1 MTGSVIKYCMLFPN
15 MEIGLGEFR
24 YHKIN
29 LKSKATIGYIVMIL
43 SAAFTGLTNTFAKPL
58 IDIEG
63 FQTMEISPIALVAI
77 IYLINAFFFTPFAK
91 NSTPL
96 KTIGRRNMFFLSLI
110 GVSEVAGLMTYFF
123 GLRESTAINSAIMS
137 EGEMIFS
144 LLIAITILRER
155 LQRKEFSPFAMI
167 IVGMVIIPVGI
178 DMQQNG
184 FMFSDLV
191 FGDMLILLSG
201 LFYALDINL
210 CKYVSKRL
218 DAKRIT
224 QLTSFVS
231 GGFAL
236 ALMLMFNVP
245 FNIDWSQVPSIIV
258 LSIIG
263 TGLAAFLFIIAL
275 RLIGAV
281 RSLLLYSSSSAFGVI
296 FSSIFLGE
304 SITVANIVSIV
315 LVMSGV
321 YFLRNRL
328 AEDDSSKEKLLPPTQ
343 RFVKRKWFKLSEI
356 NNSNMDSVESQRVI
370 YPQISQTLSKL
381 EWRLRFWF
389 MSEKNIFQASKYNEM
404 FLVYRCYLGKGIM
417 RIISHN
423 KRSPSTKLNL
433 ENLESIKSNF
443 ANQEGL

>member
-1 MTGSVIKYCMLFPN
+1 
-15 MEIGLGEFR
+15 MEIWLGR
-24 YHKIN
+24 LGYRKI
-29 LKSKATIGYIVMIL
+29 SFTSRKATIGYIVMIL

-58 IDIEG
+58 IDMEG
-63 FQTMEISPIALVAI
+63 FQTMEISPIALVAM
-77 IYLINAFFFTPFAK
+77 IYLINAFFFTPFARK
-91 NSTPL
+91 STPL

-110 GVSEVAGLMTYFF
+110 GISEVAGLMTYFF
-123 GLRESTAINSAIMS
+123 GLKESTAINSAIMS

-155 LQRKEFSPFAMI
+155 LQRKELSPFAMI

-178 DMQQNG
+178 DLHQNG

-224 QLTSFVS
+224 QITSFVS

-236 ALMLMFNVP
+236 GLMLAFNVP
-245 FNIDWSQVPSIIV
+245 FNVDWSQVPSIVV
-258 LSIIG
+258 LSIVG
-263 TGLAAFLFIIAL
+263 TGLAAFFFIIAL

-296 FSSIFLGE
+296 FSAAFLGE
-304 SITVANIVSIV
+304 AITMANIVSIV
-315 LVMSGV
+315 LVMGGI

-328 AEDDSSKEKLLPPTQ
+328 AEDESTDKEIPPVQ
-343 RFVKRKWFKLSEI
+343 GSRPKRELYKLSEI
-356 NNSNMDSVESQRVI
+356 KNGNSKLIDAKESANPRI
-370 YPQISQTLSKL
+370 HHTLSKL
-381 EWRLRFWF
+381 EWRLKFWF
-389 MSEKNIFQASKYNEM
+389 MSENDVFLLGALNET
-404 FLVYRCYLGKGIM
+404 LNVYRCYLGKGIAK
-417 RIISHN
+417 IISHN
-423 KRSPSTKLNL
+423 K
-433 ENLESIKSNF
+433 KSNAKLDSKNSIQVHNF
-443 ANQEGL
+443 IDEGGG

>member
-1 MTGSVIKYCMLFPN
+1 
-15 MEIGLGEFR
+15 
-24 YHKIN
+24 
-29 LKSKATIGYIVMIL
+29 MIL

-58 IDIEG
+58 IDMEG
-63 FQTMEISPIALVAI
+63 FQPMEISPIALVAM
-77 IYLINAFFFTPFAK
+77 IYLINAFFFTPFARK
-91 NSTPL
+91 STPL

-123 GLRESTAINSAIMS
+123 GLKESTAINSAIMS

-155 LQRKEFSPFAMI
+155 LQRKELSPFAMI
-167 IVGMVIIPVGI
+167 IVGMVVIPVGI
-178 DMQQNG
+178 DLHQNG

-224 QLTSFVS
+224 QITSFVS

-236 ALMLMFNVP
+236 GLMLAFNIPFNV
-245 FNIDWSQVPSIIV
+245 DWSQVPSIVV

-263 TGLAAFLFIIAL
+263 TGLAAFFFIIAL

-296 FSSIFLGE
+296 FSSAFLE
-304 SITVANIVSIV
+304 ETITMANVVSIV
-315 LVMSGV
+315 LVMGGI

-328 AEDDSSKEKLLPPTQ
+328 AEDENDKEKVSPSTQ
-343 RFVKRKWFKLSEI
+343 RKDKKWFKLSEI
-356 NNSNMDSVESQRVI
+356 KEKNLNLAGPRIRQLK
-370 YPQISQTLSKL
+370 ISHTLSKL
-381 EWRLRFWF
+381 EWRLKFWF
-389 MSEKNIFQASKYNEM
+389 ANEKDVFLAGRYGTLNIYKCF
-404 FLVYRCYLGKGIM
+404 LGKGIAKL
-417 RIISHN
+417 ISKN
-423 KRSPSTKLNL
+423 KSFNSTPYSKDSEQLV
-433 ENLESIKSNF
+433 SNF
-443 ANQEGL
+443 IDEGGG